1 MIQPVRQR
9 ALGGMRKDIDPQ
21 DFNKGHYPDALN
33 IRKQGT
39 SDGRRADVQPML
51 GNEYAFDLPSIVAQD
66 KVYRIYPT
74 PNATPNQ
81 YGLNFFDETGAQIGS
96 VVTFASGANLAAALT
111 NCETAIDAAVSSYC
125 TTTQGVDYVEV
136 VFDTINSQYKDY
148 KITSAYATYKIGT
161 AYSPIELEVYEEA
174 FNLTDEGPTCCIGS
188 YDLMGDLFIMSAN
201 TAGTVGVIT
210 VAQRDID
217 GLWTTVK
224 LLQSSELNFSL
235 EYLID
240 LRVEKNAFQ
249 TSLYWTDDNNSP
261 RVMYYRL
268 GTYITDGFL
277 AINGGIYNYDSIN
290 QESQLT
296 NQNINVRLAGTQVQ
310 TGGYLFSGNYRY
322 AVRMYDESLVPTE
335 WSYLSGILPV
345 FIEST
350 DDGNSIYGATT
361 GGYCPKINVIEVF
374 GINKKI
380 YKYID
385 LAAIQYTDNTET
397 GYIVDRFQI
406 TDDGG
411 VTIELQHTGRETNQ
425 QTLDLAELT
434 AIKRN
439 IKKAKNIELM
449 DNRLVLSNLE
459 VDYDK
464 DLEAFAQAIEYSIQR
479 EELSKLPYITNP
491 LSSTGAAEYQKMAN
505 VYNYIGYMI
514 NETYRF
520 GVRVKWKN
528 GGWSK
533 AYWVDDVT
541 IDLTTGGRKLAGVAD
556 LNITD
561 SSGDIYSYYVRFENI
576 DTSLLPVGVEIEDIE
591 FVRAECVEEVLMNG
605 TAVHT
610 GNDTREFDDAFNLGV
625 GNAPVS
631 TTEARIYMPDYFLN
645 KVTEIDFQAGDELVC
660 FPTPGFVSN
669 FPADPD
675 VVGRQY
681 NGVWGSSTPTVITSF
696 DLYEETAPSSTD
708 KFKFIRV
715 DITGGQNLPAAAT
728 YGLTYVQY
736 VRPISNKYGNTYSTE
751 YITTGCLSDG
761 LSTVDT
767 STQFSC
773 FGGDTFTQKTLLKSI
788 THPGIV
794 FDDTGCMYVYS
805 QNRVNANLKSGE
817 DNVFVWPSPDVTTF
831 ASLVFALQGADYYAV
846 TYNQQYNV
854 KNVIQNWL
862 AYNADIPEI
871 GDFPNQITW
880 SELKSYNQVKD
891 SYRDIPQLNY
901 KDLDLSNGEINA
913 MMNVNGSLMTWQPRK
928 FDLNYFS
935 SNNAIST
942 GDGQEILVGDSGVM
956 ARKPNELSIYGTY
969 HKWSVIKG
977 RTRGGKDSVYW
988 ANSEYKK
995 IMRFGADGTVV
1006 LSDDKNNKVFF
1017 YDLLK
1022 QLHDPSNP
1030 SFDNSVYYNGIH
1042 GVFHERFAD
1051 VVMTFNIT
1059 ATEEGSSFLGKTVI
1073 FNEEDNE
1080 FVTLSTHAP
1089 EIYLKYSDSY
1099 LAPSMIMDEDYVY
1112 QDQEKIYDHNTG
1124 TELEWNCN
1132 TGDSGITVIDWAQ
1145 GSTTITCDTDFDA
1158 LFNKFS
1164 FPFVQYFIQIG
1175 TTWYQVASIT
1185 STTEA
1190 ELLEVVAEASGS
1202 SDEVPYKYCTA
1213 AEGFIEQVINQDPNT
1228 SKRFIATQW
1237 ATDLAP
1243 WEVIYRTDAHQT
1255 TQERAEFETRE
1266 NFHYCTIFN
1275 DELSGSK
1282 TGDTTALFG
1291 RWVKVKMKFK
1301 IGEYNKMY
1309 NFIVT
1314 LYNRFRQ
1321 YIK

>member
-51 GNEYAFDLPSIVAQD
+51 GNEFAFDLPSIVAQD

-74 PNATPNQ
+74 PNATPNL
-81 YGLNFFDETGAQIGS
+81 YGLYFYDETGSQVGS
-96 VVTFASGANLAAALT
+96 LITFLPGANIGTALS
-111 NCETAIDAAVSSYC
+111 NCATAINASLSSYC
-125 TTTQGVDYVEV
+125 TASIVGSLYVEV

-148 KITSAYATYKIGT
+148 KIVSAYDVDRFGSIYAAIN
-161 AYSPIELEVYEEA
+161 LEVYEEA
-174 FNLTDEGPTCCIGS
+174 YDTNDEGPTYCIGS
-188 YDLMGDLFIMSAN
+188 YDLMGDLFIMSTN
-201 TAGTVGVIT
+201 TAGTVGVIS

-217 GLWTTVK
+217 GLWTLVK
-224 LLQSSELNFSL
+224 LLQSSELNFTL
-235 EYLID
+235 AHLID

-249 TSLYWTDDNNSP
+249 TSFYWTDDYNVP
-261 RVMYYRL
+261 RAMYYRL
-268 GTYITDGFL
+268 TNYITDGFL
-277 AINGGIYNYDSIN
+277 FINGGLYNYDSIN
-290 QESQLT
+290 LESQLT
-296 NQNINVRLAGTQVQ
+296 NQNINVRLAGSQQ

-322 AVRMYDESLVPTE
+322 AVRLYDESLVPTE

-345 FIEST
+345 YVENT
-350 DDGNSIYGATT
+350 ADGNAIYGATAN
-361 GGYCPKINVIEVF
+361 GFCPKINVINVF

-380 YKYID
+380 YRYID
-385 LAAIQYTDNTET
+385 LAAVQYSDNAVT
-397 GYIVDRFQI
+397 GYIVDRFELN
-406 TDDGG
+406 DDGL
-411 VTIELQHTGRETNQ
+411 VTIELQHTGYETNQ

-434 AIKRN
+434 VVKRN

-449 DNRLVLSNLE
+449 DNRLILSNLE

-479 EELSKLPYITNP
+479 EEIGKLPYIANP
-491 LSSTGAAEYQKMAN
+491 LSLTGAAEYQN
-505 VYNYIGYMI
+505 ISNTYYYIGYMI

-533 AYWVDDVT
+533 AYWVDDIT
-541 IDLTTGGRKLAGVAD
+541 IDLTTGGRKLSGVSD
-556 LNITD
+556 LNITNA
-561 SSGDIYSYYVRFENI
+561 SGDVYSYYVRFENI
-576 DTSLLPVGVEIEDIE
+576 DTSLLPSGIEIEDIE
-591 FVRAECVEEVLMNG
+591 FVRAECIEEILMCGN
-605 TAVHT
+605 AVHT
-610 GNDTREFDDAFNLGV
+610 GNDTQEFTETFNLGA
-625 GNAPVS
+625 GNAPAS
-631 TTEARIYMPDYFLN
+631 TTAARIYLPDYFLG
-645 KVTEIDFQAGDELVC
+645 KVTDIIKQNGDELVC

-675 VVGRQY
+675 VSGRQY
-681 NGVWGSSTPTVITSF
+681 NGVWGSSTPTVVDSF
-696 DLYEETAPSSTD
+696 DLFKETDSTN

-715 DITGGQNLPAAAT
+715 AITGGQNLPAAAV

-736 VRPISNKYGNTYSTE
+736 KRPITNKYGSIYSTE

-761 LSTVDT
+761 IKNVTT
-767 STQFSC
+767 STQFNC
-773 FGGDTFTQKTLLKSI
+773 FGGDTFTQKTLLKSVNY
-788 THPGIV
+788 PGVGIL
-794 FDDTGCMYVYS
+794 DTGCMYVYS
-805 QNRVNANLKSGE
+805 QNRVNASLKSGE
-817 DNVFVWPSPDVTTF
+817 VDQALFPGPEVNTF
-831 ASLVFALQGADYYAV
+831 ALLTTALQLADYYAM

-854 KNVIQNWL
+854 KNIVQNWL
-862 AYNADIPEI
+862 AYNSQVPEV

-928 FDLNYFS
+928 FNLNYFS
-935 SNNAIST
+935 SNNMIAT
-942 GDGQEILVGDSGVM
+942 GDGQEILVGDSGVL

-977 RTRGGKDSVYW
+977 RTKGGKDSVYW

-1022 QLHDPSNP
+1022 QLHDPGND
-1030 SFDNSVYYNGIH
+1030 SFDNPVYYNGIY
-1042 GVFHERFAD
+1042 GVFHERFSD
-1051 VVMTFNIT
+1051 VVMTFIIT
-1059 ATEEGSSFLGKTVI
+1059 PTEEGSDFLSKTVI

-1080 FVTLSTHAP
+1080 FVALSTHTP
-1089 EIYLKYSDSY
+1089 KIYLKYSDSY
-1099 LAPSMIMDEDYVY
+1099 LAPSMIMDENYVY
-1112 QDQEKIYDHNTG
+1112 LAEEKLYDHNTG
-1124 TELEWNCN
+1124 TELEWNCA
-1132 TGDSGITVIDWAQ
+1132 TGDSGITVIDWTQ
-1145 GSTTITCDTDFDA
+1145 GSNLITCDTDFNA
-1158 LFNKFS
+1158 LFNKFG

-1175 TTWYQVASIT
+1175 TTWYQVSSID

-1190 ELLEVVAEASGS
+1190 TLLDVVAEASGS
-1202 SDEVPYKYCTA
+1202 SDEIPYKYCTA
-1213 AEGFIEQVINQDPNT
+1213 EEGYIEQVINQDPNT
-1228 SKRFIATQW
+1228 SKRFIASQW

-1243 WEVIYRTDAHQT
+1243 WKVIYTTDVHKT

-1275 DELSGSK
+1275 DELTGLK
-1282 TGDTTALFG
+1282 TDDTTQLFG
-1291 RWVKVKMKFK
+1291 RWAKVKMKFK

-1321 YIK
+1321 YMK